1 MIARHVTGL
10 VLAGGRGARMGAV
23 DKGLQVFHGRPLV
36 AQALAR
42 LGPQVDAIVVSAN
55 RHLDRYAAFGHRVVA
70 DAVEG
75 FAGPLAGLHAGL
87 VACETEWMVSVPCDA
102 PGFPLDLVE
111 RLANGLQDDEVDLTI
126 AGTSERTHPVFC
138 MMRKSVAR
146 DLVRFMDG
154 GGRGVHAWVNTMRSR
169 TVSFADESAFRNINT
184 LEDLHEAEIGSPRDP

>member
-1 MIARHVTGL
+1 
-10 VLAGGRGARMGAV
+10 MGAI
-23 DKGLQVFHGRPLV
+23 DKGLQPFHGRPLV

-42 LGPQVDAIVVSAN
+42 LEPQVEAIVISAN

-70 DAVEG
+70 DSVEG
-75 FAGPLAGLHAGL
+75 FAGPLAGLRAGL

-102 PGFPLDLVE
+102 PGFPLDLVQ
-111 RLANGLQDDEVDLTI
+111 RLADGLEDGEVDLAI

-138 MMRKSVAR
+138 MMRKTVEH

-169 TVSFADESAFRNINT
+169 TVSFDDESAFRNINT
-184 LEDLHEAEIGSPRDP
+184 PEDLHDAEIGSPRDS